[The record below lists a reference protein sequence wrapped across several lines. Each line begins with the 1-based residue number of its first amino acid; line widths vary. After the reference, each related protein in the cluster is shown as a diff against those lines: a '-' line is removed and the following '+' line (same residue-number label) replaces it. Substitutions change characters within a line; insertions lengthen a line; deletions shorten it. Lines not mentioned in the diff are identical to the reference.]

1 MASAMLANAAK
12 PGPELCCRCNLP
24 KEAPKSCA
32 TGSPQFRYV
41 CRLCL
46 MRVEDLEPIF
56 IHPGDKTLANKI
68 FSCTGVEIDENVT
81 VGPTNICMACKS
93 TIYKSYQFLEL
104 CQRNNKIIQN
114 LLASHEK
121 PVQENGTSVNGLRM
135 VIRTTPANKKSP
147 PKRRRRLNSRR
158 KSVRSNVESSTSA
171 SDVSWSEE
179 SDEDKNDDPN
189 DDVDEVMPFRQV
201 AYDTDTQDNSFKR
214 KRAEANASAE
224 GRVPLL
230 VIPRNRLYSG
240 SREERTGRTSAS
252 STVDPAG
259 ADDQFQC
266 EFCFVTFPYRL
277 QIRQHID
284 LHHADRKHELSCK
297 SCSKTFF
304 TTTTLRKHVSEKHS
318 QNGTTGQIACDL
330 CQRTFTSQSGLHQ
343 HYRSI
348 MHRAAL
354 GEAVFPRRRR
364 SSCVSIASS
373 SGRRNSVSA
382 GYESDTSQRPRS
394 SFDEDYNP
402 YENVCYDELITYQC
416 DYCEQ
421 RFDDRQSLAKH
432 TDVRPCHVE
441 LEPLNLDLLLETMDL
456 DELLQPLNSGSAPDI
471 TIIEPPIEIVD
482 LT

>member
-1 MASAMLANAAK
+1 
-12 PGPELCCRCNLP
+12 
-24 KEAPKSCA
+24 
-32 TGSPQFRYV
+32 
-41 CRLCL
+41 
-46 MRVEDLEPIF
+46 MRAEDIEPIF

-68 FSCTGVEIDENVT
+68 FACTGVEIDENVT

-121 PVQENGTSVNGLRM
+121 PAEPNGTTGNGLRM
-135 VIRTTPANKKSP
+135 VIRTSTLTKKSP
-147 PKRRRRLNSRR
+147 SKRRRLNSRR
-158 KSVRSNVESSTSA
+158 KSIRSNRESSTSA
-171 SDVSWSEE
+171 SDVSWSDCD
-179 SDEDKNDDPN
+179 DERDDPN
-189 DDVDEVMPFRQV
+189 EDVDEVMPFRQV
-201 AYDTDTQDNSFKR
+201 AYDTDTQDDSFKQ
-214 KRAEANASAE
+214 KQRAETSTEA
-224 GRVPLL
+224 RVPLL
-230 VIPRNRLYSG
+230 VIPRNRINSA

-266 EFCFVTFPYRL
+266 EFCYVSFPYRL

-304 TTTTLRKHVSEKHS
+304 TTTTLRKHTEEKHAA
-318 QNGTTGQIACDL
+318 GPIRCDL
-330 CQRTFTSQSGLHQ
+330 CQRTYTTQQGLQQ
-343 HYRSI
+343 HFRSV

-364 SSCVSIASS
+364 SSCASNP

-382 GYESDTSQRPRS
+382 GYESDTSHRGRS
-394 SFDEDYNP
+394 SFDDDYNP
-402 YENVCYDELITYQC
+402 YESVCYDELVTYQC
-416 DYCEQ
+416 DYCDV

-432 TDVRPCHVE
+432 TDVRPCRVE

-456 DELLQPLNSGSAPDI
+456 DELLQPLNNVPDV

>member
-1 MASAMLANAAK
+1 MASAMLVNSVK
-12 PGPELCCRCNLP
+12 TTSELCCRCNLP
-24 KEAPKSCA
+24 KEAPKTSS
-32 TGSPQFRYV
+32 GPSSQFRYI

-46 MRVEDLEPIF
+46 MRAEDIEPIF
-56 IHPGDKTLANKI
+56 IHPGDTTLANKI
-68 FSCTGVEIDENVT
+68 FACTGVEIDETVT
-81 VGPTNICMACKS
+81 IGPSNICMACKS

-121 PVQENGTSVNGLRM
+121 SVESNGSSGNGLRM
-135 VIRTTPANKKSP
+135 VIRTAPQPPSTSNKKSP
-147 PKRRRRLNSRR
+147 PKRRRLNSRR
-158 KSVRSNVESSTSA
+158 KSVRSSRESSSTSA
-171 SDVSWSEE
+171 SDISWSDCDEE
-179 SDEDKNDDPN
+179 KDDPN
-189 DDVDEVMPFRQV
+189 EDVDEVMPFRQV
-201 AYDTDTQDNSFKR
+201 AYETDTQDDSFKR
-214 KRAEANASAE
+214 KRAEANSEA
-224 GRVPLL
+224 RVPLL
-230 VIPRNRLYSG
+230 IIPRNRLNST
-240 SREERTGRTSAS
+240 SRDERTGRTSAS
-252 STVDPAG
+252 STIDPAG

-266 EFCFVTFPYRL
+266 EFCYVSFPYRL

-304 TTTTLRKHVSEKHS
+304 TTATLRKHVEEKHA
-318 QNGTTGQIACDL
+318 TGPISCDL
-330 CQRTFTSQSGLHQ
+330 CKRTFTSQQGLQQ

-364 SSCVSIASS
+364 SSCVSIPSS

-382 GYESDTSQRPRS
+382 GYESDTSQRARS
-394 SFDEDYNP
+394 SFDDDYNP
-402 YENVCYDELITYQC
+402 YANVCYDELITYQC
-416 DYCEQ
+416 DYCDL
-421 RFDDRQSLAKH
+421 RFDDCQSLAKH
-432 TDVRPCHVE
+432 TDVRPCQVA

-456 DELLQPLNSGSAPDI
+456 DELLQPLNTVPDDI

>member
-1 MASAMLANAAK
+1 MASAMLTNAAK
-12 PGPELCCRCNLP
+12 PALELCCRCNLP
-24 KEAPKSCA
+24 KEAPKTCS
-32 TGSPQFRYV
+32 GSPQFRYI

-68 FSCTGVEIDENVT
+68 FACTGVEIDENVT
-81 VGPTNICMACKS
+81 VGPTNICLACKS

-121 PVQENGTSVNGLRM
+121 PVAAENGTSVNGLRM
-135 VIRTTPANKKSP
+135 VIRTNTTNASNKKSP

-158 KSVRSNVESSTSA
+158 KSVRSNVRSSTSA
-171 SDVSWSEE
+171 SEISWSEE
-179 SDEDKNDDPN
+179 SDEEKDDPN
-189 DDVDEVMPFRQV
+189 EDVDEVMPFRQV
-201 AYDTDTQDNSFKR
+201 AYDTDTQDDSFKR
-214 KRAEANASAE
+214 KRAEANNEA
-224 GRVPLL
+224 RVPLL

-240 SREERTGRTSAS
+240 SREERTGRSSAS

-259 ADDQFQC
+259 TDDQFQC

-318 QNGTTGQIACDL
+318 TGTAGQIKCDL
-330 CQRTFTSQSGLHQ
+330 CQRTFTHQSGLYQ

-364 SSCVSIASS
+364 SSCISVASS
-373 SGRRNSVSA
+373 AGRRNSVSA
-382 GYESDTSQRPRS
+382 GYESDTSHRPRS

-416 DYCEQ
+416 DYCEL

-432 TDVRPCHVE
+432 TDVRPCQVE

-456 DELLQPLNSGSAPDI
+456 DELLQPLNNAPDI

>member
-1 MASAMLANAAK
+1 MASAMLLNSAK
-12 PGPELCCRCNLP
+12 ATPDLCCRCNLP
-24 KEAPKSCA
+24 KEAPKANS
-32 TGSPQFRYV
+32 GSSSQFRYI

-46 MRVEDLEPIF
+46 MRAEDIEPIF

-68 FSCTGVEIDENVT
+68 FACTGVEINENVT

-104 CQRNNKIIQN
+104 CQRNNRIIGN
-114 LLASHEK
+114 LLSSQEK
-121 PVQENGTSVNGLRM
+121 PVELNETSENGLRM
-135 VIRTTPANKKSP
+135 VIRTAPPSTLNKKSP
-147 PKRRRRLNSRR
+147 PKRGRRLTSRR
-158 KSVRSNVESSTSA
+158 KSLRSNRESSTSA
-171 SDVSWSEE
+171 SDISWSDCDEE
-179 SDEDKNDDPN
+179 KDDPN
-189 DDVDEVMPFRQV
+189 EDVDEVMPFRQV
-201 AYDTDTQDNSFKR
+201 AYDTDTQEDSFKR
-214 KRAEANASAE
+214 KRVETSNEAK
-224 GRVPLL
+224 VPLL
-230 VIPRNRLYSG
+230 IIPRNRLNSA
-240 SREERTGRTSAS
+240 SREERTGRSSAS
-252 STVDPAG
+252 STVDLAG

-266 EFCFVTFPYRL
+266 EFCYVSFPYRL

-297 SCSKTFF
+297 LCSKTFF
-304 TTTTLRKHVSEKHS
+304 TTGTLRKHVEEKHA
-318 QNGTTGQIACDL
+318 TGPISCDL

-364 SSCVSIASS
+364 SSCVSISSS

-382 GYESDTSQRPRS
+382 GYESDTSQRLRS
-394 SFDEDYNP
+394 SFEDDYNP

-416 DYCEQ
+416 DYCDK
-421 RFDDRQSLAKH
+421 RFDDCQSLAKH
-432 TDVRPCHVE
+432 TDVRPCQVE

-456 DELLQPLNSGSAPDI
+456 DELLQPLNNVPDI
-471 TIIEPPIEIVD
+471 TIIEQPIEIVD

>member
-1 MASAMLANAAK
+1 MASAMLENASKSA
-12 PGPELCCRCNLP
+12 PELCCRCNLP
-24 KEAPKSCA
+24 KEAPKSN
-32 TGSPQFRYV
+32 TGSPEFRYV

-46 MRVEDLEPIF
+46 MRVEDIEPIF

-68 FSCTGVEIDENVT
+68 FACTGVEIDESVT

-104 CQRNNKIIQN
+104 CQRNNKIIEN

-121 PVQENGTSVNGLRM
+121 PVKENGTSVNGLRM
-135 VIRTTPANKKSP
+135 VIRTGPSSNKKSP
-147 PKRRRRLNSRR
+147 PKRKRRLNSRR

-179 SDEDKNDDPN
+179 TDEEKDDPN
-189 DDVDEVMPFRQV
+189 EEVDEVMPYRQV
-201 AYDTDTQDNSFKR
+201 AYETDTQEDSIKR
-214 KRAEANASAE
+214 ERDKAGNES
-224 GRVPLL
+224 RVPLL
-230 VIPRNRLYSG
+230 VIPRNRLCIASG
-240 SREERTGRTSAS
+240 DGRNGRSSAS

-266 EFCFVTFPYRL
+266 EFCYVTFPYRL
-277 QIRQHID
+277 QIRQHIE

-304 TTTTLRKHVSEKHS
+304 TTTTLRKHVAEKHGS
-318 QNGTTGQIACDL
+318 NIGPIGCDL
-330 CQRTFTSQSGLHQ
+330 CQRTFASQAGLYQ

-364 SSCVSIASS
+364 SSCVSVQSS

-382 GYESDTSQRPRS
+382 GYESDTSTRPRS

-402 YENVCYDELITYQC
+402 YENVCYDELVTYHQC
-416 DYCEQ
+416 DYCEM
-421 RFDDRQSLAKH
+421 RFDDQQSLAKH
-432 TDVRPCHVE
+432 TDVRPCQVQ

-456 DELLQPLNSGSAPDI
+456 DELLQPLNNAPDI
-471 TIIEPPIEIVD
+471 TIVEPPIEIVD